1 MFRMRNDITNE
12 MLSKDELAIVREC
25 ANEAYGDF
33 NEKLTF
39 ITDSFI
45 KGEIDEHTFAKA
57 CEIIKKQ
64 EETKCDIR
72 CLGILDEWAHKLGL
86 K

>member
-1 MFRMRNDITNE
+1 MVNYTNKFKVEMYGHNRIDDGGELGGCRYVWIKDDITNE

-45 KGEIDEHTFAKA
+45 KGEID
-57 CEIIKKQ
+57 KK
-64 EETKCDIR
+64 EY
-72 CLGILDEWAHKLGL
+72 
-86 K
+86 